1 MNEQQQEKRQGIV
14 VWAAQEYGVEAGKV
28 IAILRA
34 TAFAQKAGDDP
45 ATDAEVAALLNV
57 AREYKLN
64 PFLRQLYAF
73 KARGGGG
80 IVPIVGVDGWAR
92 IVADHPQC
100 DGFEFRESEQVTKH
114 DGKEVPVWIECKMF
128 RKDRQHPVVV
138 RERFDECVRPGNAWS
153 QTPSRMLRH
162 RAFMQAGRLTLGLTG
177 IFDESELPPEIDVG
191 GSSAVPT
198 TGPAPASKT
207 DGLAT
212 ELAKRAKPKPK
223 AEDVSE
229 VDPDTGEVLGAEPER
244 GFPPTDAELEAALAA
259 ITDAASGQLALD
271 MIHRL
276 PTGSKRDAFL
286 LRWNERCAV
295 PEPAPAQPDPAPEP
309 KEKKSK
315 AKKPVADTAIKD
327 KVIAD
332 MVATDS
338 VEKLDDVAE
347 KANLAY
353 AWPRELLGPLNAA
366 YVAHLTKLEQTQGKF
381 GSE

>member
-1 MNEQQQEKRQGIV
+1 MSEQQEKRQGIV

-28 IAILRA
+28 IGILRA

-45 ATDAEVAALLNV
+45 ATEAEVAALLNV

-73 KARGGGG
+73 KARGGG

-138 RERFDECVRPGNAWS
+138 RERFDECVRPGTGWS

-177 IFDESELPPEIDVG
+177 IFDEGELPPEIEVG
-191 GSSAVPT
+191 GSSAAPLPT
-198 TGPAPASKT
+198 ASKT

-212 ELAKRAKPKPK
+212 ELAKRAKPK
-223 AEDVSE
+223 DVSD
-229 VDPDTGEVLGAEPER
+229 VNPDTGEVLDAKL
-244 GFPPTDAELEAALAA
+244 PTDVELEAALAA
-259 ITDAASGQLALD
+259 ITDAASGQRALD

-286 LRWNERCAV
+286 LRWNEQT
-295 PEPAPAQPDPAPEP
+295 AQPPAEP
-309 KEKKSK
+309 TEPKKSK
-315 AKKPVADTAIKD
+315 AKKPVADSVIKD

-332 MVATDS
+332 MLATDS

-366 YVAHLTKLEQTQGKF
+366 YVDHLNKLEKQ
-381 GSE
+381 